1 MVARVSRSSVD
12 GRHHPPFQSAL
23 NDREQGTRPPP
34 PRDIGVGRPA
44 RGSIEINRRGDIDL
58 NRYDATSKYAP
69 SRRQTAA
76 MNSPLLPTRAL
87 FSDAATLENEFKNTR
102 EMVPSKVLAIAIVKI
117 RNVGYGRGVKRKAE
131 IF

>member
-1 MVARVSRSSVD
+1 MI
-12 GRHHPPFQSAL
+12 GRPEEGDTGRNRICKAENPPPL
-23 NDREQGTRPPP
+23 PPPPPPP